1 MSQRIMKVATHDTT
15 SAPCRSAGF
24 QELQRLTHARQKRET
39 RLGQFDAAIAAP
51 EQRHAKRRLER
62 FDLPAHRAVR
72 QVQFAGGFRK
82 AQAIGRDLEGR
93 QRLERRQSAAHAPR
107 PSYDEFSYYIDET
120 SFVFLFFKLSSGAA
134 FPAVRFSQPTEG
146 AALSLVAVVAIF
158 LLARLAPPLEGL
170 SAQGQGVLGAMV
182 AGAVLWI
189 TEATPIGLTA
199 IIVVVLLALCPGIGL
214 SAAGGGLAS
223 EVVLFLIGA
232 VALGA
237 AVEASGL
244 AQRAARALG
253 RIANGS
259 PARLYVQMIASL
271 PAFAVLVP
279 SAITRNAILIPAYRD
294 ALERMGVRRGDR
306 SGRTLMLTLG
316 VLNPLASSALLTGG
330 LASMT
335 ASALLGGFS
344 WLTWFA
350 LMAVPYYALL
360 FGGALVLR
368 VIVGPFERGGGDAAP
383 APKRQPF
390 SATELKTLAVLAS
403 TLALWLTDALHH
415 LSPAVPALIGAAALL
430 MPGIGVL
437 SWKAFEGKL
446 SWGLMLSVGASLSL
460 AAAMTRSGAAAWLS
474 QHVVDQLAGL
484 AGRPAIVVVGLVA
497 AVALVHLAITNLAAC
512 IALLI
517 PVAAT
522 VAERAG
528 LNPVVCGLIVT
539 IVVDA
544 VILYPVQTATNLL
557 AYETGYYGAADVRRL
572 GLAMLL
578 LTTLVVLLT
587 IFYWGWLGLPLTQR

>member
-1 MSQRIMKVATHDTT
+1 M
-15 SAPCRSAGF
+15 
-24 QELQRLTHARQKRET
+24 
-39 RLGQFDAAIAAP
+39 
-51 EQRHAKRRLER
+51 
-62 FDLPAHRAVR
+62 
-72 QVQFAGGFRK
+72 
-82 AQAIGRDLEGR
+82 
-93 QRLERRQSAAHAPR
+93 
-107 PSYDEFSYYIDET
+107 
-120 SFVFLFFKLSSGAA
+120 
-134 FPAVRFSQPTEG
+134 
-146 AALSLVAVVAIF
+146 SLVAALAIF

-170 SAQGQGVLGAMV
+170 SAQGQGVLGAMA
-182 AGAVLWI
+182 AGALLWI
-189 TEATPIGLTA
+189 SEATPIGLTA
-199 IIVVVLLALCPGIGL
+199 IIVVVLLALCPDVAL

-232 VALGA
+232 VAIGA

-244 AQRAARALG
+244 AERAALALG
-253 RIANGS
+253 RMAKGS

-294 ALERMGVRRGDR
+294 ALERMGVRRNNR
-306 SGRTLMLTLG
+306 SGRTLMLALG

-368 VIVGPFERGGGDAAP
+368 AIVGPFERGDGAAATAT

-390 SATELKTLAVLAS
+390 SAAELKTLAVLAV

-430 MPGIGVL
+430 LPGIGVL
-437 SWKAFEGKL
+437 TWKAFEGKL
-446 SWGLMLSVGASLSL
+446 SWGLILSVGASLSL

-484 AGRPAIVVVGLVA
+484 AGRPAVVVVGLVA
-497 AVALVHLAITNLAAC
+497 AVTLVHLAITNLAAC

-572 GLAMLL
+572 GLGMLL

-587 IFYWGWLGLPLTQR
+587 IFYWDWLGLPLTQR

>member
-1 MSQRIMKVATHDTT
+1 V
-15 SAPCRSAGF
+15 
-24 QELQRLTHARQKRET
+24 
-39 RLGQFDAAIAAP
+39 
-51 EQRHAKRRLER
+51 
-62 FDLPAHRAVR
+62 
-72 QVQFAGGFRK
+72 
-82 AQAIGRDLEGR
+82 
-93 QRLERRQSAAHAPR
+93 
-107 PSYDEFSYYIDET
+107 
-120 SFVFLFFKLSSGAA
+120 
-134 FPAVRFSQPTEG
+134 
-146 AALSLVAVVAIF
+146 SLVAALAIF

-170 SAQGQGVLGAMV
+170 SPQGQGVLGAMA

-189 TEATPIGLTA
+189 SEATPIGVTA

-223 EVVLFLIGA
+223 EVVFFLIGA
-232 VALGA
+232 VAIGA
-237 AVEASGL
+237 AVETSGL
-244 AQRAARALG
+244 ARRAARALG
-253 RIANGS
+253 RMAKGS

-294 ALERMGVRRGDR
+294 ALERMGVRRSDR
-306 SGRTLMLTLG
+306 SGRSLMLALG

-368 VIVGPFERGGGDAAP
+368 VIVGPFERGDGAAAP
-383 APKRQPF
+383 AGERQPL
-390 SATELKTLAVLAS
+390 SATELKTLAVLAL
-403 TLALWLTDALHH
+403 TLALWLTDSLHH

-437 SWKAFEGKL
+437 SWKAFEEKL
-446 SWGLMLSVGASLSL
+446 SWGLILSVGASLSL

-484 AGRPAIVVVGLVA
+484 AGRPAVVVVGLVA

-572 GLAMLL
+572 GLGMLL

-587 IFYWGWLGLPLTQR
+587 IFYWGWLGLPLTQH

>member
-1 MSQRIMKVATHDTT
+1 
-15 SAPCRSAGF
+15 
-24 QELQRLTHARQKRET
+24 
-39 RLGQFDAAIAAP
+39 
-51 EQRHAKRRLER
+51 
-62 FDLPAHRAVR
+62 
-72 QVQFAGGFRK
+72 
-82 AQAIGRDLEGR
+82 
-93 QRLERRQSAAHAPR
+93 
-107 PSYDEFSYYIDET
+107 
-120 SFVFLFFKLSSGAA
+120 
-134 FPAVRFSQPTEG
+134 
-146 AALSLVAVVAIF
+146 
-158 LLARLAPPLEGL
+158 
-170 SAQGQGVLGAMV
+170 
-182 AGAVLWI
+182 
-189 TEATPIGLTA
+189 
-199 IIVVVLLALCPGIGL
+199 
-214 SAAGGGLAS
+214 
-223 EVVLFLIGA
+223 
-232 VALGA
+232 
-237 AVEASGL
+237 
-244 AQRAARALG
+244 
-253 RIANGS
+253 
-259 PARLYVQMIASL
+259 MIASL

-294 ALERMGVRRGDR
+294 ALERMGVRRSDR
-306 SGRTLMLTLG
+306 SGRSLMLALG

-368 VIVGPFERGGGDAAP
+368 VIVGPFERGDGAAAP
-383 APKRQPF
+383 AGEPQPL
-390 SATELKTLAVLAS
+390 SATELKTLAVLAL
-403 TLALWLTDALHH
+403 TLALWLTDSLHH

-437 SWKAFEGKL
+437 SWKAFEEKL
-446 SWGLMLSVGASLSL
+446 SWGLILSVGASLSL

-484 AGRPAIVVVGLVA
+484 AGRPAVVVVGLVA

-572 GLAMLL
+572 GLGMLL

-587 IFYWGWLGLPLTQR
+587 IFY